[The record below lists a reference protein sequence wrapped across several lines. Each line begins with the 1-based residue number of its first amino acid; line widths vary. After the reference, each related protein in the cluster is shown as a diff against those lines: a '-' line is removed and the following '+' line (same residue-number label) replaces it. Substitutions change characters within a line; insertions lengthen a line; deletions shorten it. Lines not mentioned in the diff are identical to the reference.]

1 MPEFVVVI
9 VAAVAVV
16 IGVAI
21 GFMARTF
28 VANGAVKH
36 AEQYGQRLVAEARA
50 KQKEIVLEG
59 KDEAL
64 QLRRAAEE
72 EAREQ
77 RATLQRSEGRLI
89 DREEAIDRRSAALEQ
104 RETELAGRNTELE
117 SERSRLDDLR
127 RRQLVE
133 LERVSGL
140 TGAEAREALIGQIV
154 DEAQAEAQHRV
165 REIERH
171 AQEEGDDRARHILT
185 TVMQRIA
192 ADHTSEATITVVTLP
207 NEEMKGRIIGRE
219 GRNIRALEQATGVDL
234 IIDDT
239 PEAVV
244 LSGFDPVRREVARMA
259 LMKLIGDGRIHP
271 GRIEETVAKSRAE
284 IEVVMRQAGEQAAY
298 DAGVPGLHPE
308 LIKLLGRL
316 KYRTSYGQN
325 VLDHCIE
332 TSRLGGLLAAEIG
345 ANVGESKKGGLLHDI
360 GKAVDH
366 EVEGPHAAIG
376 GDIASRYG
384 VSRVVCNAIAA
395 HHQEVEQESVE
406 ATVVQIADAIS
417 ASRPGARGE
426 SLDNYVKRLDDL
438 QQIALSF
445 PGCRAL
451 LRHPGRPR
459 DPNPGAAGGHR
470 RSCLEPAGARR
481 GAQDRGAAPV
491 PRADQGHRHSRDPRR
506 RLREVS
512 GPGGAL
518 RICVIGDIIGK
529 PGRLAVMHALPDLR
543 AELGSDL
550 VIANGENTAAG
561 AGLTPSLAEELL
573 GGGVDVIT
581 SGNHIWDK
589 REIYDYLDTDR
600 PVLRPI
606 NYPDTAPGR
615 GWLVHHTDAG
625 DEVAV
630 INAMGRV
637 FMNQLDSPFTV
648 IDALL
653 EEAAEPLPPVRIVD
667 FHCEITSE
675 KNAMG
680 WYLDGRVSAVVGT
693 HTHVPTADGRILPA
707 GHRLSQ

>member
-1 MPEFVVVI
+1 MPDIVI
-9 VAAVAVV
+9 VIAVAAAAV

-21 GFMARTF
+21 GFVSRRI
-28 VANGAVKH
+28 VAANQVKH
-36 AEQYGQRLVAEARA
+36 AEQYAARLVAEARA

-72 EAREQ
+72 EAREG
-77 RATLQRSEGRLI
+77 RATLQRSERRVL
-89 DREEAIDRRSAALEQ
+89 DREEALDRKVAGLEEREAGLAA
-104 RETELAGRNTELE
+104 RTEELE
-117 SERSRLDDLR
+117 AERARIAEAHQ
-127 RRQLVE
+127 RQLVE

-140 TGAEAREALIGQIV
+140 TAAEARQALIAQIV

-171 AQEEGDDRARHILT
+171 AVEDGEARARRILT

-192 ADHTSEATITVVTLP
+192 ADHTSEATVTVVPLP
-207 NEEMKGRIIGRE
+207 NDEMKGRIIGRE

-259 LMKLIGDGRIHP
+259 LTKLISDGRIHP
-271 GRIEETVAKSRAE
+271 GRIEETVAKCRSE

-332 TSRLGGLLAAEIG
+332 TARLAGLLAAEIG

-376 GDIASRYG
+376 GDIAARYG
-384 VSRVVCNAIAA
+384 VSATVCNAIAA
-395 HHQEVEQESVE
+395 HHQEVEQETVE

-445 PGCRAL
+445 PGVERCFAIQA
-451 LRHPGRPR
+451 GR
-459 DPNPGAAGGHR
+459 
-470 RSCLEPAGARR
+470 EI
-481 GAQDRGAAPV
+481 
-491 PRADQGHRHSRDPRR
+491 
-506 RLREVS
+506 
-512 GPGGAL
+512 
-518 RICVIGDIIGK
+518 RILVRPEDVDDTASS
-529 PGRLAVMHALPDLR
+529 RLARDV
-543 AELGSDL
+543 
-550 VIANGENTAAG
+550 VKKI
-561 AGLTPSLAEELL
+561 EEQLQ
-573 GGGVDVIT
+573 
-581 SGNHIWDK
+581 
-589 REIYDYLDTDR
+589 
-600 PVLRPI
+600 
-606 NYPDTAPGR
+606 YPGQIK
-615 GWLVHHTDAG
+615 V
-625 DEVAV
+625 
-630 INAMGRV
+630 
-637 FMNQLDSPFTV
+637 TV
-648 IDALL
+648 IRETRA
-653 EEAAEPLPPVRIVD
+653 VD
-667 FHCEITSE
+667 Y
-675 KNAMG
+675 A
-680 WYLDGRVSAVVGT
+680 R
-693 HTHVPTADGRILPA
+693 
-707 GHRLSQ
+707 